1 MNIKRNYTEE
11 FIQDAIELVKRS
23 DKSLTQ
29 VAKSL
34 GVPTST
40 LRQWMGPP
48 EKVVNKRK
56 YSKKDPTD
64 GKMLELKKELADIK
78 LERDILKKAVAI
90 FSKPQE

>member
-1 MNIKRNYTEE
+1 MNIKRNYTDE
-11 FIQDAIELVKRS
+11 FIQEAVELVQKS

-40 LRQWMGPP
+40 VRQWMGPP
-48 EKVVNKRK
+48 KKDSTRK
-56 YSKKDPTD
+56 YSKKDPSE
-64 GKMLELKKELADIK
+64 KKILELKKELADIK

-90 FSKPQE
+90 FSKTQE